1 MISKNAV
8 LGVLCTLVTVSP
20 ARAQQ
25 AGSVAVISFE
35 QPKPGMN
42 KQYEAGRKKH
52 MAWHKSQK
60 DTWSWA
66 VFEVLS
72 GDNTGWYVVGSFQHA
87 WKDFDGREKFE
98 QADLADHAVNVARS
112 VAGSAV
118 RYYIER
124 ADISLSPS
132 SASSRTPAPMFSVT
146 TFLLKPE
153 GVNDFVE
160 AVKKIN
166 EGIKKT
172 NYPQPGPSR
181 WYQLVNGGEGPL
193 FVLVGDRA
201 NFAAFQPN
209 EKTLGAMMEEAYG
222 KEQGA
227 AILANGLK
235 TIRTQTTS
243 ATKYR
248 PDLSYVPSK

>member
-1 MISKNAV
+1 MTSKNAV
-8 LGVLCTLVTVSP
+8 LGVLCALALVSP

-35 QPKPGMN
+35 QPKPGMT

-60 DTWSWA
+60 DTWTWS
-66 VFEVLS
+66 VFEILS

-87 WKDFDGREKFE
+87 WKDFDGREKFL

-118 RYYIER
+118 RYYTER

-132 SASSRTPAPMFSVT
+132 TASRNQAPMFSVT
-146 TFLLKPE
+146 SFLLKPE

-209 EKTLGAMMEEAYG
+209 EKTLGAMLEEAYG

-235 TIRTQTTS
+235 AIRTQTTS

-248 PDLSYVPSK
+248 PDLSYVPAK